1 MNRFPRFRCRLD
13 AKKRRPPCVRLQL
26 ELLEG
31 RNLLSAPAV
40 IDVVGHLPIAEY
52 NQFIAN
58 AVNYQ
63 GDPYKD
69 WGNEPSIA
77 VNPANPSQIVVSSFA
92 YGPGSFVESG
102 PGATQASL
110 WYSTD
115 GGSNWVIRFPISG
128 FPAQGQSVP
137 DDQTFAYD
145 ANGVL
150 HGAFLTFPS
159 HNIFQG
165 TTADPNLDGVNGR
178 PASVWQWNPNRVN
191 LPNASL
197 NSADMPW
204 IALQGNHVYVGYNF
218 QAGNSHGTAG
228 TAVEGHVSASS
239 DNGATFTSDNAISN
253 GSRAAFVNPGVRLAT
268 DAVGN
273 TYAMFETADPS
284 LPELLAGQPQMVH
297 YRLNESTDGGASW
310 KYTRNDPIGGLVIDD
325 GMSLQLGSSFGGVN
339 NTNAIDALAADPTGA
354 HVYAVYGKQ
363 DASGTDRLYLAEFHP
378 DGQGGLIE
386 RANPVALSVPG
397 QRSSLPSIAVA
408 ANGTL
413 AVQYD
418 TFTPDDG
425 QFHVHLAT
433 SADHGLTFA
442 DQTLDDFTATGIPFP
457 ETGGN
462 RLLGDY
468 QYLIALGN
476 TFYGTFAARGN
487 VNNPSMGINT
497 TDKIDPFFYSAAAPP
512 LSGGA
517 EPLAAVA
524 PTASVGSSA
533 AGQSVARSPMD
544 SGSLPASMLDGQP
557 ATEPASLGL
566 PLFATQVNAGNP
578 APLLTPA
585 PGPIAGGA
593 GAIPGASAVPAAPAA
608 TMRALDLVFAQ
619 EGDGGFSEEQE
630 FKAFSYS
637 GNGNK
642 DITLPYA
649 GKLTALR
656 RSVLPGTHR

>member
-1 MNRFPRFRCRLD
+1 VRLTAKQAPHRPGIAPALGLRAGVGGLVIGTQAVCSKETSTMWLFRCQR
-13 AKKRRPPCVRLQL
+13 AARRPGVRLVL

-31 RNLLSAPAV
+31 RNLLNIGP
-40 IDVVGHLPIAEY
+40 IDVVGHLPVAEY

-58 AVNYQ
+58 AVNFQ

-69 WGNEPSIA
+69 WGNEPSVA
-77 VNPANPSQIVVSSFA
+77 VNPTNPSEIIVSSFA
-92 YGPGSFVESG
+92 YGPGSFVVSG

-128 FPAQGQSVP
+128 FPAPGQSVP
-137 DDQTFAYD
+137 NDQTFAYD

-150 HGAFLTFPS
+150 HGAFLTVPS
-159 HNIFQG
+159 DNIFQG
-165 TTADPNLDGVNGR
+165 TTVDPNLDGVNDR
-178 PASVWQWNPNRVN
+178 SASVWQWDPNRVN
-191 LPNASL
+191 LPNASR

-218 QAGNSHGTAG
+218 HAGNSHGTAG
-228 TAVEGHVSASS
+228 TAVQGHVSASS

-253 GSRAAFVNPGVRLAT
+253 GFRAAFVNPGVRLAT

-273 TYAMFETADPS
+273 IYAMFETAEPS
-284 LPELLAGQPQMVH
+284 LPGIRDGQPQMVH

-310 KYTRNDPIGGLVIDD
+310 KYTQNDPIGGLVIDD

-339 NTNAIDALAADPTGA
+339 ATYEIDALAADPTGA
-354 HVYAVYGKQ
+354 HVYAVYGKE

-378 DGQGGLIE
+378 DGQGGLVV

-418 TFTPDDG
+418 TFTPDNG
-425 QFHVHLAT
+425 EFHVHLAT
-433 SADHGLTFA
+433 STDHGLTFA
-442 DQTLDDFTATGIPFP
+442 DQALDDFTATGIPFP
-457 ETGGN
+457 YSGTT

-487 VNNPSMGINT
+487 VNDPSTGINT
-497 TDKIDPFFYSAAAPP
+497 TDKLDPVFFSAAAPP
-512 LSGGA
+512 VFGGVTG
-517 EPLAAVA
+517 AA
-524 PTASVGSSA
+524 
-533 AGQSVARSPMD
+533 PMD

-557 ATEPASLGL
+557 GTEPTGL
-566 PLFATQVNAGNP
+566 SMRLSATQVNANTP
-578 APLLTPA
+578 APSLTPA
-585 PGPIAGGA
+585 PGSMAGGA
-593 GAIPGASAVPAAPAA
+593 GAIPVAS
-608 TMRALDLVFAQ
+608 TMQALDLVFT
-619 EGDGGFSEEQE
+619 EERDGGFWEELE
-630 FKAFSYS
+630 FEPSSFS

-642 DITLPYA
+642 DITFLFPD
-649 GKLTALR
+649 
-656 RSVLPGTHR
+656 